1 MLGAMTSTEPM
12 DAATPDR
19 RYCKARRSNG
29 QPCHKYPVKGAL
41 VCRVHGGAAPQV
53 RDAARR
59 RLLEAADPAAARL
72 VELLDNPDP
81 AIAVRAAVAL
91 LDRAGHGPSSTQ
103 VQVDGGQVAYRIE
116 GVDLDAL

>member
-1 MLGAMTSTEPM
+1 MTSADPIHE
-12 DAATPDR
+12 ATPSKHR
-19 RYCKARRSNG
+19 CRATTRNG
-29 QPCHKYPVKGAL
+29 NRCGNPPVTGAV
-41 VCRVHGGAAPQV
+41 VCRMHGGAAPQV

-72 VELLDNPDP
+72 VELLDSPDP
-81 AIAVRAAVAL
+81 AIQVRAAVAL

-116 GVDLDAL
+116 GVDLEQL